1 MSEESLEPKL
11 SPQNPQLAGV
21 KPAFKLNNLVAI
33 LFALILVAGVAFG
46 VMQLRPVQAPEGRP
60 VGSAGEI
67 QAFAV
72 PSQPSGESFTVWR
85 GNRQIST
92 LPSKPNEGFQRVELS
107 SNDVDIA
114 GNNAPD
120 LVLYTWTGGAHC
132 CFSQILIDGHTGK
145 TLGQLALGNGDPTPF
160 LAATTKGLARAV
172 VIGVDDVCAYKFGSY
187 ADSPMA
193 RIVIAWD
200 GKRFG
205 LDIKRMKAT
214 TPESPPAF
222 FINEPELGEAATIG
236 VEDFGIDEDAPGSTT
251 SLTANAQGRGDRAK
265 SYQIWMANEEARM
278 RATTLNLDDP
288 ASFGPM
294 AAFLNERVYKGQ
306 AAAGVETVMS
316 VYEATP
322 QARNTAL
329 AYYFEVLGQSRWLG
343 DLNALNNGQLSA
355 MLAKGDQAISPKR

>member
-1 MSEESLEPKL
+1 MSQDSLEPKL
-11 SPQNPQLAGV
+11 SSQNPELTRV
-21 KPAFKLNNLVAI
+21 KPAFKFNNLLAI
-33 LFALILVAGVAFG
+33 LVATALVAGVAFG

-60 VGSAGEI
+60 VGSAGKI

-72 PSQPSGESFTVWR
+72 PSQPSGESFTIWR
-85 GNRQIST
+85 GNRE
-92 LPSKPNEGFQRVELS
+92 LPSLPAKQNEGFQRVELS

-132 CFSQILIDGHTGK
+132 CFSQIVIDGSTGR
-145 TLGQLALGNGDPTPF
+145 TLGQLALGNSDPTPF

-172 VIGVDDVCAYKFGSY
+172 VIGVDDFSAYKFGSY
-187 ADSPMA
+187 AESPMA

-205 LDIKRMKAT
+205 LDFKRMKAT
-214 TPESPPAF
+214 TPQSPPTF
-222 FINEPELGEAATIG
+222 FINEPDLGEAATIG
-236 VEDFGIDEDAPGSTT
+236 VEDFGVDEDAPGGIT

-265 SYQIWMANEEARM
+265 NYQIWMESEEARM
-278 RATTLNLDDP
+278 RATTLNSDDP
-288 ASFGPM
+288 TSFGPM
-294 AAFLNERVYKGQ
+294 AAFLNERIYKGQ

-322 QARNTAL
+322 EARDTAL
-329 AYYFEVLGQSRWLG
+329 AYYFEVLGHSRWFS
-343 DLNALNNGQLSA
+343 DLNALNGGKLSA
-355 MLAKGDQAISPKR
+355 MLAKGDPATSPKR